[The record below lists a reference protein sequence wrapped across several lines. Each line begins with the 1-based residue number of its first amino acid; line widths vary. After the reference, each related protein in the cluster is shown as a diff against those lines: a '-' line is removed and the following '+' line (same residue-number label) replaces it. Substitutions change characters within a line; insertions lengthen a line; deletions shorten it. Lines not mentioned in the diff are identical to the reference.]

1 MATNKIVLREVDAFM
16 SDYVPVYKPIY
27 PLFLTKSQQ
36 YASEVGKHN
45 FRRVNT
51 VGDIRAKH
59 ITPKDTEIRQIA
71 VQEGLKSFKKYFL
84 ANQFQMSAL
93 QDRQGAEEVTAQVL
107 DEHQIQMDELFMLG
121 DGTAGNNVLNNGL
134 YWSADPNYTL
144 ESSTQIAL
152 SGRLGDFYTK
162 VATTVEKASQLAG
175 RKVIIFYGS
184 SILPLYNSIYSETSR
199 PWKSVLREVLGGEYS
214 DIALPAAS
222 TPNGANGWIVA
233 NLDQCK
239 LHYTVLPQLL
249 AQGVNDEKMYV
260 WNNFLMGSTMLEVL
274 AANAVI
280 RQPATLETE

>member
-1 MATNKIVLREVDAFM
+1 MPTNKIVLREVESFM
-16 SDYVPVYKPIY
+16 ADYTPVYTPIY

-36 YASEVGKHN
+36 YAGEVGKHT

-71 VQEGLKSFKKYFL
+71 VQEGTKAYKKYFL

-121 DGTAGNNVLNNGL
+121 DGTAANNVLNNGL

-144 ESSTQIAL
+144 ESSVAIAL
-152 SGRLGDFYTK
+152 SGRLADFYTK
-162 VATTVEKASQLAG
+162 VATTVEKANQLAG

-184 SILPLYNSIYSETSR
+184 LLLPLYNSIYSETSR
-199 PWKSVLREVLGGEYS
+199 PWKSVLREVLGGNYS

-222 TPNGANGWIVA
+222 TPSGANGWIVA

-239 LHYTVLPQLL
+239 MHYTVLPQLL

-274 AANAVI
+274 AQDAVI
-280 RQPATLETE
+280 RQPITLAE